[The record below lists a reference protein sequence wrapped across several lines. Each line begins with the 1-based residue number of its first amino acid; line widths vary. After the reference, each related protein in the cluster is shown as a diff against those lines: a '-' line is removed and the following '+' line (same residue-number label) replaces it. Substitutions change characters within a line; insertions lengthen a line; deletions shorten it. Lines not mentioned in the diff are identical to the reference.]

1 MSESE
6 IEIEVFVHS
15 HYKTREPIEVDA
27 FTAKGE
33 IDLVW
38 LFHVFDKDHIWHE
51 DLASQIYEVV
61 QCTEKS
67 IWIKC
72 TPSKVVGEEWW
83 IDKISKI

>member
-1 MSESE
+1 MDE

-15 HYKTREPIEVDA
+15 HYKTGEPIEVDA
-27 FTAKGE
+27 FSAKGE

-38 LFHVFDKDHIWHE
+38 LFHVFDKDHIWHA
-51 DLASQIYEVV
+51 DLAADIYEVV

-72 TPSKVVGEEWW
+72 KPIKEGTSEDWW
-83 IDKISKI
+83 IDNISKI